1 MLKKEFKEV
10 FKQSLF
16 FVVFVIVFPILA
28 SLLSLVFKWSLTYND
43 IFFPV
48 YQVGMFIFAVVTGLT
63 LFSAEKRQG
72 GMEYLLTLPLSRL
85 RLLGLKVL
93 PRFVALGAFLT
104 LFWLL
109 LQLQATSGNGKSVE
123 SLLILPTLYL
133 AYLVFWAFIISVS
146 LSAFHDNIILL
157 AFGIL
162 FIFAVHS
169 LFIAKVQDILW
180 QVFGQYLEMSFL
192 LFAVLS
198 IFGFLIPFAIPFVL
212 AFRKFDLHPAG
223 RFNRHYLKVFV
234 PLLIICLFISAFFVY
249 SGVAYGYD
257 YKLYYLT
264 SNHKLIEYAWKTTYL
279 YDRDGRKELP
289 FGGAYPWMCL
299 NKCECGGWVYLIS
312 DSQYEL
318 RYTRFNIA
326 DNSLENLYTLKRPSY
341 YSWRY
346 WFYKDRLVFFEGSYA
361 EENIMLV
368 VVNVDTKAAIKIKLP
383 VPLQEKYRTMKVI
396 GAVEDNGKRSWLV
409 YGEKA
414 SKGPL
419 YRVWEDGSSQ
429 DLGLKGRSP
438 HYINGIL
445 ISQEKDGMVFSRLT
459 AAGCEIIKIDPQG
472 KSVKFGQFDRMDLD
486 NSQQKEVFGL
496 RYGEQKVLRKVDL
509 EKFEVTKVKEFPE
522 RPIYLSQQE
531 CIVLEGYPNA
541 GKLYRIL
548 GNGQIELLKTFS
560 GFNVQKKGNFLRH
573 CVNGIITREN
583 GKVSV
588 YAFPGMEEIPFKE
601 LN

>member
-16 FVVFVIVFPILA
+16 FVVFVIGLPIFL
-28 SLLSLVFKWSLTYND
+28 SLLSLVFKWSLTYNEL
-43 IFFPV
+43 FFPV

-85 RLLGLKVL
+85 RLLGVKVL
-93 PRFVALGAFLT
+93 PRVVALGVFSL

-109 LQLQATSGNGKSVE
+109 MHLYSLSSGKGVE
-123 SLLILPTLYL
+123 SLLILPTHYIV
-133 AYLVFWAFIISVS
+133 YMVIWIFIISVS

-162 FIFAVHS
+162 FIIGVHS
-169 LFIAKVQDILW
+169 LLIVNMQDIIW
-180 QVFGQYLEMSFL
+180 QVFGKYLDMNFF
-192 LFAVLS
+192 LFAVWS
-198 IFGFLIPFAIPFVL
+198 IIGFLIPFALPFVL

-223 RFNRHYLKVFV
+223 RFNRQYLKVFV

-264 SNHKLIEYAWKTTYL
+264 SNHKLIEYGWKTTYL
-279 YDRDGRKELP
+279 YDRDGRQELP
-289 FGGAYPWMCL
+289 FGRINPWMCF
-299 NKCECGGWVYLIS
+299 NKCDCGGWIYLMTN
-312 DSQYEL
+312 SQYEL
-318 RYTRFNIA
+318 RYIRLNTA
-326 DNSLENLYTLKRPSY
+326 DNSVETLYALKRPSY
-341 YSWRY
+341 YSSKY
-346 WFYKDRLVFFEGSYA
+346 WLYKDRLVFFEGNYS

-368 VVNVDTKAAIKIKLP
+368 VVNVDTKAAIKLKLP
-383 VPLQEKYRTMKVI
+383 VTFQEKYHTMQVI
-396 GAVEDNGKRSWLV
+396 GAIEDNGKRSWLV

-438 HYINGIL
+438 HYINGVL
-445 ISQEKDGMVFSRLT
+445 ISQEKEGMAFSRLT
-459 AAGCEIIKIDPQG
+459 AAGCEIIKIDPIG
-472 KSVKFGQFDRMDLD
+472 KSVKFGQFERMDLD
-486 NSQQKEVFGL
+486 NDRQKEVFGV
-496 RYGEQKVLRKVDL
+496 RYGEQKVLMKVDL
-509 EKFEVTKVKEFPE
+509 EKLEVTRVKEFPE
-522 RPIYLSQQE
+522 RPIYLTQQE